1 MRAARA
7 SLIGAA
13 QVTNLAATALD
24 RLTQMR
30 GTQEHPALF
39 PMDGHPWTDHFARL
53 FREEV
58 EAWLSHRPASDDI
71 HVVAA
76 RWRAASLLNNS
87 RVRAGEHPL
96 YDVAWRVYPGDGERL
111 LAQPLAAECV
121 WKGGW
126 PALAQERA
134 TALPRP
140 APASNSSRQQWMI
153 PESKVGEM
161 TLAEACAFRINA
173 FAPAGDPVC
182 LAFFG
187 SGGSDSWREDR
198 ALTSMSMSQASAVC
212 GDASRTD
219 LAAAFRLALP
229 PLPA

>member
-24 RLTQMR
+24 RLTRMR

-58 EAWLSHRPASDDI
+58 EGWLSRQPPSDDI

-76 RWRAASLLNNS
+76 RWRAASLLNDS

-96 YDVAWRVYPGDGERL
+96 YDVAWRVYPGDGEQL
-111 LAQPLAAECV
+111 LAQPLTAECV

-126 PALAQERA
+126 PALARA
-134 TALPRP
+134 CDRLAQARSGLKLVTG
-140 APASNSSRQQWMI
+140 MDD

-187 SGGSDSWREDR
+187 SGGSDSWREEP
-198 ALTSMSMSQASAVC
+198 
-212 GDASRTD
+212 GFD
-219 LAAAFRLALP
+219 LYEYVTGERGVRRRKP
-229 PLPA
+229 D